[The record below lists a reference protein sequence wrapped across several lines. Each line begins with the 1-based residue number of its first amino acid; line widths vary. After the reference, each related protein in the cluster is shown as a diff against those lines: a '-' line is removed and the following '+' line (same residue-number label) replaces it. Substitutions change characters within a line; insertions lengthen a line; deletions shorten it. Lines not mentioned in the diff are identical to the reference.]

1 MFDTFSVWNPLT
13 PWSIVD
19 CQKKCAHYDCSLHGL
34 PHCPRDQEQGPRIF
48 DGSECF
54 VFVFNPGKIQRVCKN
69 LHTYALLNICLPF
82 LCRLMIYFCKS
93 IKLIFFN
100 HFFLK
105 IRGFSFV
112 SREDQITLNYYMYVS
127 AKGLNF
133 PEEGGISESAWH
145 LSPRMQLLWQW
156 IYSLTF

>member
-1 MFDTFSVWNPLT
+1 MIDTFSVWNPLT
-13 PWSIVD
+13 LWSKVD
-19 CQKKCAHYDCSLHGL
+19 GQKKCAHDDRLLHGL

-69 LHTYALLNICLPF
+69 SQTYAQLNICLPF
-82 LCRLMIYFCKS
+82 YVVWWFIFVSLLN
-93 IKLIFFN
+93 FFN
-100 HFFLK
+100 QFFLK

-112 SREDQITLNYYMYVS
+112 SREDQITLITTCMWVQ
-127 AKGLNF
+127 KVWIF
-133 PEEGGISESAWH
+133 PGSSISESTWH
-145 LSPRMQLLWQW
+145 LSPRIQLLWPW